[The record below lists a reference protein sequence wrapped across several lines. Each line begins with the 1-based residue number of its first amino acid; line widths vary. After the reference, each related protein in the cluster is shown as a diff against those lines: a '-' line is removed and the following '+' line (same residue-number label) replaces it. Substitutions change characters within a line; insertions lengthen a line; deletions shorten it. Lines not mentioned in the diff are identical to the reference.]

1 MKILKFK
8 GFIFLSILI
17 SSCINNRNE
26 NLKNI
31 QIQIFELDSINLDFE
46 KDFGKV
52 TNDMKCELYNDIA
65 LKDYFFDLSNSHN
78 VSLDSLKRI
87 HLNVND
93 KNYIVP
99 LNYKFSDGK
108 NKYCFIKY
116 LKNASCYIINEKLDS
131 KEVDINEMIIINTF
145 SLKRYYLS
153 NSYSDCFTDFPIE
166 SKNGKYILFYEN
178 YDDEGLKSN
187 VYIFKK
193 NKTTINIYSK
203 IKLDFNI
210 RNALWIENNMILIE
224 TINTN
229 EIINYHIVSF

>member
-1 MKILKFK
+1 MTILKFK
-8 GFIFLSILI
+8 GFIFLLLLL
-17 SSCINNRNE
+17 SSCINKRNE
-26 NLKNI
+26 NLNNI
-31 QIQIFELDSINLDFE
+31 QIQISQLDSINLDFE

-52 TNDMKCELYNDIA
+52 SNEMKCELYNDIA
-65 LKDYFFDLSNSHN
+65 LKDYFFDLSNSHK

-87 HLNVND
+87 NLNVDD

-99 LNYKFSDGK
+99 LNHQFSNGK
-108 NKYCFIKY
+108 NKYRFIKY
-116 LKNASCYIINEKLDS
+116 LKNAACFIINEKLDP
-131 KEVDINEMIIINTF
+131 KEVDMNEMIIINTF

-153 NSYSDCFTDFPIE
+153 NSYSDCVSDFPIE

-193 NKTTINIYSK
+193 NKTNINIHSK

-224 TINTN
+224 TINSN
-229 EIINYHIVSF
+229 EIDNYHIVSF